1 MNQAPEGLTYET
13 KRFSFLMEMPEFEIK
28 TISFAKDAVIVVQN
42 ANNPGLF
49 FIIRSGRVRIDSEH
63 MAVDHDLAYYNPG
76 DSFGLVSAMTEHK
89 YLVSLFA
96 DTDVELY
103 QIPIQVL
110 GSYLKQNKDLA
121 MKILHL
127 YSKELRALQRH
138 LSNANKPA
146 DRDFHPEKLL
156 YNAKTYLSWK
166 KPNYAGYA
174 LKTYL
179 DWGILQDISGEMEE
193 AKALVKENNL
203 KYVKPEWKNGKAV
216 LRADEVL
223 FIESEN
229 SDDIYIIIEGSVK
242 LFSIVRGNEYVIDI
256 LTSGEI
262 FGEMS
267 LIDNAP
273 RMASAVT
280 DSDSLIL
287 KVSAENLFE
296 SVGDSLL
303 QKIFESIARRIW
315 FSHQRLVILKIKIPV
330 IRLYAYLYNSIR
342 NQDIRLRKRNDFNP
356 DAEHIFTMTFEELCS
371 LCAIYKI
378 KRESVQDFF
387 RDSNIVIGKG
397 TITVKNRKRL
407 EDRLGTYRTREGQI
421 ANILD

>member
-1 MNQAPEGLTYET
+1 MAD
-13 KRFSFLMEMPEFEIK
+13 SEIK
-28 TISFAKDAVIVVQN
+28 SVFFSKNAVVVVQN
-42 ANNPGLF
+42 AINPGLF
-49 FIIRSGRVRIDSEH
+49 FIIRSGRVRVDSEH
-63 MAVDHDLAYYNPG
+63 ILVDHDLTYYNPG
-76 DSFGLVSAMTEHK
+76 DSFGLVSAMTERK

-96 DTDVELY
+96 DTDVELI

-146 DRDFHPEKLL
+146 DRDFHPERLFQ
-156 YNAKTYLSWK
+156 NAKTYLNWK
-166 KPNYAGYA
+166 KNHYAAYA
-174 LKTYL
+174 LRKYL
-179 DWGILQDISGEMEE
+179 DWTALSDTVAELEE
-193 AKALVKENNL
+193 AKTLIKENNL
-203 KYVKPEWKNGKAV
+203 IYIAPEWKNGKAL
-216 LRADEVL
+216 LRNDEVL
-223 FIESEN
+223 FIENEN
-229 SDDIYIIIEGSVK
+229 SNDIYIVLEGSVK

-267 LIDNAP
+267 LIDSAP

-280 DSDSLIL
+280 DRDSLIL
-287 KVSAENLFE
+287 KVSSENLFD
-296 SVGDSLL
+296 SLGDSLL
-303 QKIFESIARRIW
+303 QKIFASIARRIW

-342 NQDIRLRKRNDFNP
+342 NQDIRLRKRNDFVP
-356 DAEHIFTMTFEELCS
+356 EAEHTFSLTFEELCS

-378 KRESVQDFF
+378 KKESVEDFF
-387 RDSNIVIGKG
+387 KDSNIQIGNG

-407 EDRLGTYRTREGQI
+407 EDKIGSYRTSEGQI